1 MGENRKVMAFRVYTR
16 RIMYKKLIVVA
27 LLLGICGF
35 ALLQT
40 RTDKTVE
47 TKPTQNTS
55 TENRKPVLQ
64 QTVQVLLPN
73 AKPIPAL
80 TENYAQPASIWVVVS
95 KVHPLSDAKYVPG
108 TIVVP
113 AVKTRTDKSIAEQS
127 LRADIEPDV
136 KALFEAAQAAGHDVM
151 LASGYRSYEQQQV
164 YFTNYSRLY
173 GEEAANKFS
182 ARPGQSEHQTGL
194 AFDVSLTSRACYL
207 EVCFGETEA
216 GKWFAAHSYE
226 YGFILRYPADKIDIT
241 QYQYEPWHFRY
252 VGRDLARALHE
263 SNLTLDEAYPYL
275 QTALADLKSRGEVK

>member
-1 MGENRKVMAFRVYTR
+1 MKSYGVWVYTTP
-16 RIMYKKLIVVA
+16 IVYKKLFVVA
-27 LLLGICGF
+27 LVVGIGGF
-35 ALLQT
+35 AVLQT
-40 RTDKTVE
+40 RTDKIVE
-47 TKPTQNTS
+47 PTRTNSVHGTKPAP
-55 TENRKPVLQ
+55 KPP
-64 QTVQVLLPN
+64 VQLLLP
-73 AKPIPAL
+73 ASASIPARIEDYGKPDSL
-80 TENYAQPASIWVVVS
+80 WVVVS
-95 KVHPLSDAKYVPG
+95 KRYPLNNAQYVPSNLA
-108 TIVVP
+108 VP
-113 AVKTRTDKSIAEQS
+113 AVKTRTDKSTAEQS
-127 LRADIEPDV
+127 LRADIEPDAV
-136 KALFEAAQAAGHDVM
+136 ALFKAAQAAGHDVM

-173 GEEAANKFS
+173 GEKAANKFS

-263 SNLTLDEAYPYL
+263 SKLTLDEAYPYL
-275 QTALADLKSRGEVK
+275 QTALAQLKSRGEVK

>member
-1 MGENRKVMAFRVYTR
+1 MGEKSKSHGVWVYTT
-16 RIMYKKLIVVA
+16 RIVYKKLLVVA
-27 LLLGICGF
+27 LVVGIGSF
-35 ALLQT
+35 AVLQT
-40 RTDKTVE
+40 HTAKIVEPTRTNSVHG
-47 TKPTQNTS
+47 TKPAP
-55 TENRKPVLQ
+55 KPP
-64 QTVQVLLPN
+64 VQLLLP
-73 AKPIPAL
+73 ASASIPARIEDYGRPDSL
-80 TENYAQPASIWVVVS
+80 WVVVS
-95 KVHPLSDAKYVPG
+95 KRYPLTDAKYVPANLA
-108 TIVVP
+108 VP
-113 AVKTRTDKSIAEQS
+113 AVKTRTDKSSAEQS
-127 LRADIEPDV
+127 LRADIEPDAV
-136 KALFEAAQAAGHDVM
+136 ALFKAAQAAGHDVM

-252 VGRDLARALHE
+252 VGRDLAPALHE
-263 SNLTLDEAYPYL
+263 SKLTLDEAYPYL
-275 QTALADLKSRGEVK
+275 QTALAELKSRGEVK

>member
-1 MGENRKVMAFRVYTR
+1 MKSHGVWVYTT
-16 RIMYKKLIVVA
+16 RIVYKKLLVVA
-27 LLLGICGF
+27 LVVVIGGF
-35 ALLQT
+35 AVLQT
-40 RTDKTVE
+40 RTDKTAE
-47 TKPTQNTS
+47 PRQTNSALSTKPALKQS
-55 TENRKPVLQ
+55 
-64 QTVQVLLPN
+64 VQVVLPG

-80 TENYAQPASIWVVVS
+80 EENYVQPASLWVVVS
-95 KVHPLSDAKYVPG
+95 KVHPLTDAQYVPSNLA
-108 TIVVP
+108 VP
-113 AVKTRTDKSIAEQS
+113 AVKTRTDKSTAEQS
-127 LRADIEPDV
+127 LRADIEPDAV
-136 KALFEAAQAAGHDVM
+136 ALFKAAQAAGHDVM

-263 SNLTLDEAYPYL
+263 SKLTLDEAYPYL
-275 QTALADLKSRGEVK
+275 QTALAELKSRGEVK

>member
-1 MGENRKVMAFRVYTR
+1 MKSHGVWVYTT
-16 RIMYKKLIVVA
+16 RIVYKKLLVVA
-27 LLLGICGF
+27 LVVGIGGF
-35 ALLQT
+35 AVLQT
-40 RTDKTVE
+40 RTDKTAE
-47 TKPTQNTS
+47 PWPTNSALSTKPALKQS
-55 TENRKPVLQ
+55 
-64 QTVQVLLPN
+64 VQVVLPG

-80 TENYAQPASIWVVVS
+80 EENYVQPASLWVVVS
-95 KVHPLSDAKYVPG
+95 KVYPLSDAQYVPVNL
-108 TIVVP
+108 IVP
-113 AVKTRTDKSIAEQS
+113 AVKTRTDKSTAEQS
-127 LRADIEPDV
+127 LRADIEPDAV
-136 KALFEAAQAAGHDVM
+136 ALFKAAQAAGHDVM

-275 QTALADLKSRGEVK
+275 QTALAELKNRGEVK